1 MEDTA
6 TLNPASGT
14 QRKVFIKTY
23 GCQMNVYDSQRMGDQ
38 LAAEGYGETG
48 NIEDADLVLLNTCHI
63 REKAVEKVYS
73 ELGRLREIKKARAD
87 EGRET
92 RIGVMGCI
100 AQAEGKEIL
109 RRERAVD
116 MVIGP
121 QTYHRLPQVLR
132 RVGRGE
138 RVIDTEHTVEDKF
151 EHLAVPAQ
159 KAVAARG
166 VTAFVTIQEG
176 CDKFCTFCVVPY
188 TRGAEVSRPVAQVLK
203 EVEQLAASGV
213 REVTLLGQNVNAWRG
228 RAQVGSDWSFA
239 RLLNRLSEV
248 PGVARLRYTTSHPRD
263 MDDELIETHR
273 NNPAVMPFLHL
284 PIQSGSDHILKA
296 MNRRHTAQDYL
307 NLIERIRAARPDIAM
322 SGDFIVGY
330 PGETEEDFQ
339 ATMDVVRKVGY
350 AQTYSFKYSPRPG
363 TPAATEADQIDE
375 AVKDRRLAELKQL
388 LDEQQKLFVLSFVG
402 NKFEILVDKQGRKRG
417 QMVGKSP
424 WLQPV
429 ILDENDCEIGDIV
442 EVRITHA
449 QQNSLFGERI

>member
-1 MEDTA
+1 MEETT
-6 TLNPASGT
+6 TLTSASGP

-48 NIEDADLVLLNTCHI
+48 TIEDADLVLLNTCHI

-73 ELGRLREIKKARAD
+73 ELGRIREIKKARASD
-87 EGRET
+87 GRET

-109 RRERAVD
+109 RREKAVD

-121 QTYHRLPQVLR
+121 QTYHRLPDVLA

-138 RVIDTEHTVEDKF
+138 RVIDTEHTIEDKF
-151 EHLAVPAQ
+151 EHLAEPQ
-159 KAVAARG
+159 KKAVAARG

-203 EVEQLAASGV
+203 EVERLAATGV
-213 REVTLLGQNVNAWRG
+213 REITLLGQNVNAWRG
-228 RAQVGSDWSFA
+228 KAVDGSDWSFA

-248 PGVARLRYTTSHPRD
+248 PGIARLRYTTSHPRD
-263 MDDELIETHR
+263 MDDELIEAHR

-284 PIQSGSDHILKA
+284 PIQSGSDRILKA

-307 NLIERIRAARPDIAM
+307 DLISRIRAARPDIAM

-339 ATMDVVRKVGY
+339 ATMDLVRKVGY

-363 TPAATEADQIDE
+363 TPAATEADQVDE

-388 LDEQQKLFVLSFVG
+388 LDAQQKLFVQSFVG
-402 NKFEILVDKQGRKRG
+402 NKFEILVNKQGRKRE
-417 QMVGKSP
+417 QMVGNSP

-429 ILDENDCEIGDIV
+429 ILDENDCKIGDIV

-449 QQNSLFGERI
+449 HQNSLFGERI